1 LTVSTHV
8 VRLSTVVVNY
18 SPRFYYFSFEK
29 MPSFEISDAQWKI
42 MEIIWQRESATA
54 SDLIDA
60 LVPETGWNHQTIRT
74 LLARLVQ
81 KGVLETQP
89 VKNYYVYRP
98 LVSREETVRE
108 EGETFL
114 NKLFHGNA
122 DALLVHFVREGKV
135 NQATLDRLQDM
146 LDK

>member
-1 LTVSTHV
+1 
-8 VRLSTVVVNY
+8 
-18 SPRFYYFSFEK
+18 
-29 MPSFEISDAQWKI
+29 MEISDAQWKL
-42 MEIIWQRESATA
+42 MEIIWSRGSATA

-81 KGVLETQP
+81 KGVLETEP
-89 VKNYYVYRP
+89 VKNYYVYKP

-114 NKLFHGNA
+114 NRLFHGNA

-135 NQATLDRLQDM
+135 DQSTLDKLQTL
-146 LDK
+146 LDQERNDSHAQ